1 MKIQRFTRAA
11 SLAAAVCILWASTCG
26 VAAAS
31 DKPAGGGPARETKQQ
46 RDARMAWWRQARFG
60 MFIHWGLYA
69 VPAGVWK
76 GKQIGGIGEWIMNR
90 ARIPVGEYEKL
101 VPQFNPVK
109 FDAKQWVALAGE
121 AGMKYIVITSKHH
134 DGFCLWDSKLTD
146 YDIMA
151 TPFKR
156 DILKELSDE
165 CHRQHVR
172 MCWYHSIMDW
182 HHPDQKAN
190 FPKYQKYLNGQVREL
205 LTGYGKIGVMWFDG
219 EWIKQWDQAKGREL
233 AAFCRSLQPELVIN
247 NRVGKRKREDGDFG
261 TPEQRIPA
269 QGLGYDWETC
279 MTMNGTWG
287 FKKHDHNWKSTTDL
301 LRKLVDIASKGGN
314 FLLNVGPTAEGL
326 IPEPSIKRLKE
337 MGKWLAV
344 NGESIYGTK
353 ASVFK
358 RLPWGR
364 CTSKLAGARGSGP
377 SRLYL
382 HVFDWPKDGKLLVPG
397 LASDVHKAYLLA
409 DKQRA
414 SLKTARGD
422 AGVTIDLPAEAPDPT
437 DTVIVLDVPAQVK
450 VAAYTIRA
458 GKDGS
463 YTLGAGDAETHGRTI
478 HFEGGKNC
486 IGFWTNAGDWV
497 SWDFQVAKAGTF
509 DVQLTYACEKGSGES
524 TFTVAVGD
532 RKIECKVKETGSWTK
547 FVTEK
552 LGTIQL
558 DKPGAAKLSVK
569 AKTKPNL
576 AVMNLRGIKLV
587 PAKGA

>member
-1 MKIQRFTRAA
+1 MKIERFTRAA
-11 SLAAAVCILWASTCG
+11 SLAAGVSIFWASAC
-26 VAAAS
+26 ALPAAS
-31 DKPAGGGPARETKQQ
+31 GEPARETKQQ
-46 RDARMAWWRQARFG
+46 RDARMAWWREARFG

-90 ARIPVGEYEKL
+90 ARIPVEEYEKL

-109 FDAKQWVALAGE
+109 FDAKQWVALAKE

-156 DILKELSDE
+156 DILKELSDQ
-165 CHRQHVR
+165 CHRQGLR

-190 FPKYQKYLNGQVREL
+190 FPKYHEHLKGQVREL
-205 LTGYGKIGVMWFDG
+205 LTNYGKIGVMWFDG
-219 EWIKQWDQAKGREL
+219 EWIKQWDRQKGREL
-233 AAFCRSLQPELVIN
+233 AAFCRSLQPGLIIN
-247 NRVGKRKREDGDFG
+247 NRVGKRHREDGDFG

-269 QGLGYDWETC
+269 RGLGYDWETC
-279 MTMNGTWG
+279 MTMNNTWG
-287 FKKHDHNWKSTTDL
+287 FKKHDHNWKSTADL

-326 IPEPSIKRLKE
+326 IPEPSVQRLKE
-337 MGKWLAV
+337 MGRWLAV
-344 NGESIYGTK
+344 NGESIYGTE

-364 CTSKLAGARGSGP
+364 CTSKLAGARSSAP

-382 HVFDWPKDGKLLVPG
+382 HVFDWPKDGRLLVPG
-397 LASDVHKAYLLA
+397 LASDVRKAYLLA
-409 DKQRA
+409 DRQRA
-414 SLKTARGD
+414 PLKTARSD
-422 AGVTIDLPAEAPDPT
+422 AGVTIDLPAKAPDPT

-450 VAAYTIRA
+450 VAGHTIRA

-463 YTLGAGDAETHGRTI
+463 YTLNAADAETHGGTI
-478 HFEGGKNC
+478 RFESDKNC
-486 IGFWTNAGDWV
+486 IGFWTKPGDWV
-497 SWDFQVAKAGTF
+497 SWDFEVSRTGAF
-509 DVQLTYACEKGSGES
+509 DVQLTYACEQGSGES

-532 RKIECKVKETGSWTK
+532 RKVEGKVKETGSWAK
-547 FVTEK
+547 FVTVK

-558 DKPGAAKLSVK
+558 DKPGTAKLSVK

-576 AVMNLRGIKLV
+576 AVMNLRAVKLV
-587 PAKGA
+587 PGKRP